1 MFHPHDKIS
10 GGAHYLEVIAAH
22 GQGAGGGRLY
32 ASGADIG
39 LYWGME
45 RYSKGRLKLLEEGL
59 QTQIAEFKTDFSD
72 KDIHAAAKL
81 GRSVRNNFL
90 LILTATMKEIR

>member
-1 MFHPHDKIS
+1 MAVGF
-10 GGAHYLEVIAAH
+10 
-22 GQGAGGGRLY
+22 Y
-32 ASGADIG
+32 ASGAAVG

-59 QTQIAEFKTDFSD
+59 QAQIAEFKTDFSD

-81 GRSVRNNFL
+81 GRWVRNNF
-90 LILTATMKEIR
+90 ITANG